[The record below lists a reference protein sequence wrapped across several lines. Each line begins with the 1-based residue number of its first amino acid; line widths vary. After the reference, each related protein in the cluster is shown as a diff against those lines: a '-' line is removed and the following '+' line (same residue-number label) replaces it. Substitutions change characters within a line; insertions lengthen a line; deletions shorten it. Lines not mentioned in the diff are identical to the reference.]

1 MVATV
6 IAFPNLVTGNV
17 TAAATVKGTGE
28 EELRR
33 QLEGAEPSAPEKAS
47 PGERKPDD
55 AASEIERALK
65 QEK

>member
-6 IAFPNLVTGNV
+6 IAFPGLVTGNV

-33 QLEGAEPSAPEKAS
+33 QLGLPGEGEQPAPAEPRS
-47 PGERKPDD
+47 DD

-65 QEK
+65 GGK